1 MEQTATS
8 IKVASRERNIVPYRL
23 SWVDRLT
30 AWVEGL
36 PGPAWLYY
44 VAAMAL
50 YYVAY
55 FLVKWWEGGFPVPFS
70 RTIILTIISAFGY
83 LGTIHYL
90 DKVAREAMVRFRPAI
105 EAPAA
110 RVADLEYRLTT
121 MPARTVWLMTL
132 LGALAGTLMLAA
144 LVSGVLVYPGLRI
157 FASIPAA
164 VLEVSIVSLVW
175 VLFAIYA
182 YHTIHQLRTVNI
194 IYTEL
199 TKVDL
204 FNQGPLHAFARLA
217 AYTAIALT
225 IPQYLWF
232 TAGLTGAAFGV
243 SVGFLSVAIMLGVI
257 TFFWPLY
264 GIHRLL
270 AAKKEQL
277 QSEASRRQEKSLQLF
292 AQALDKEELA
302 VMDTIGGAIRTA
314 ELERQIV
321 TAIPTWPWQPG
332 LVRGAMTAVFLPLL
346 IWAATRILERF
357 FGS

>member
-1 MEQTATS
+1 MEQTTTNVE
-8 IKVASRERNIVPYRL
+8 VAPRDHVILPYSP

-30 AWVEGL
+30 ASVERL

-44 VAAMAL
+44 LAAMAL
-50 YYVAY
+50 FSVAY
-55 FLVKWWEGGFPVPFS
+55 FLVKWWESGLPVLFS
-70 RTIILTIISAFGY
+70 RTILLTIISAFGY

-90 DKVAREAMVRFRPAI
+90 DKIASDAMARFRPAI
-105 EAPAA
+105 EAPAR

-121 MPARTVWLMTL
+121 MPARMVWLMTL
-132 LGALAGTLMLAA
+132 LGALAGTLVLAGT
-144 LVSGVLVYPGLRI
+144 VSGVLVYPGFHG
-157 FASIPAA
+157 FASMPAA
-164 VLEVSIVSLVW
+164 VLEVSVVFLVW
-175 VLFAIYA
+175 IFFITCA
-182 YHTIHQLRTVNI
+182 YHTVHQLHTVNI

-232 TAGLTGAAFGV
+232 TAGLTAAAFGV
-243 SVGFLSVAIMLGVI
+243 ALGFLCVAIILGAI

-270 AAKKEQL
+270 AAKKDKL
-277 QSEASRRQEKSLQLF
+277 QCEASRRQEKSLQLF
-292 AQALDKEELA
+292 AQAFDKEEMA
-302 VMDTIGGAIRTA
+302 AMGAIGDAIRNA
-314 ELERQIV
+314 ENEQQIV
-321 TAIPTWPWQPG
+321 AAIPTWPWPPG
-332 LVRGAMTAVFLPLL
+332 LLRGAMTAVFLPLI

-357 FGS
+357 FGP